1 MSDAGF
7 WVVRVLSG
15 YEGPDGRL
23 DPQHSRCFWFNDQG
37 QLIKTYFGGFET
49 RRSAFQDFGGLS
61 VARSVGLY
69 SNGGLAMKL
78 TVKELSANPAVGPR
92 AFEVKGHEWTRQ
104 FTDEVR

>member
-1 MSDAGF
+1 
-7 WVVRVLSG
+7 VLSG